1 MSLYPRFWHFL
12 SLIWLWRK
20 LGDSNDFNF
29 AFKYCQVFKVEVKL
43 LAVKLLALWQK
54 YVIQLVAISSNKEEE
69 DVLKEISKKSEYIYV
84 FNSLKITSL
93 KIMIGLIHVMMGRV
107 PKI

>member
-1 MSLYPRFWHFL
+1 M
-12 SLIWLWRK
+12 
-20 LGDSNDFNF
+20 
-29 AFKYCQVFKVEVKL
+29 
-43 LAVKLLALWQK
+43 AVKLLALWQK